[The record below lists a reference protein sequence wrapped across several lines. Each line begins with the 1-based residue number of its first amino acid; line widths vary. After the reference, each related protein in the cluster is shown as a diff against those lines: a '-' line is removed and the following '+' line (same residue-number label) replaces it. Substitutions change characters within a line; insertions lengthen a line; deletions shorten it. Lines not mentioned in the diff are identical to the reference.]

1 MPTAARLRVVR
12 DRLLK
17 LHKTLLDWERAQYEH
32 AYGQV
37 RSSGDMLQLVLGH
50 DQFAWLRPY
59 SGLIVRIDE
68 WLVSDQPSR
77 QDAEAF
83 WEEADRLT
91 TPGDRPSHR
100 RSGIARRLT
109 LRLTRR
115 SRTRQCATR
124 SETRGIDRCARC
136 VGARGAQSGT

>member
-17 LHKTLLDWERAQYEH
+17 LHKALLDWERQQYEK

-50 DQFAWLRPY
+50 EQFAWLRRY

-83 WEEADRLT
+83 WDEAGRLT
-91 TPGDRPSHR
+91 TPGDGADSPQ
-100 RSGIARRLT
+100 ARYRM
-109 LRLTRR
+109 
-115 SRTRQCATR
+115 A
-124 SETRGIDRCARC
+124 IDSSPEAAMAHASVRDAL
-136 VGARGAQSGT
+136 GDTGY

>member
-1 MPTAARLRVVR
+1 MPTAARLRIVR

-32 AYGQV
+32 AYGPV

-50 DQFAWLRPY
+50 DQFAWLRSY

-83 WEEADRLT
+83 WDEAGKLT
-91 TPGDRPSHR
+91 TPAEEEDSPQGRYREAIDASPEAAMAHASIRDALGDT
-100 RSGIARRLT
+100 GY
-109 LRLTRR
+109 
-115 SRTRQCATR
+115 
-124 SETRGIDRCARC
+124 
-136 VGARGAQSGT
+136 

>member
-1 MPTAARLRVVR
+1 MPTAARLRIVR

-32 AYGQV
+32 AYGRV

-50 DQFAWLRPY
+50 DQFAWLR
-59 SGLIVRIDE
+59 SHFGLIVRIDE

-91 TPGDRPSHR
+91 TPRDVPDSPQARYRDAIDASPEAAMAHTSMRATLGDT
-100 RSGIARRLT
+100 GY
-109 LRLTRR
+109 
-115 SRTRQCATR
+115 
-124 SETRGIDRCARC
+124 
-136 VGARGAQSGT
+136 

>member
-1 MPTAARLRVVR
+1 MPTAARLRIVR

-17 LHKTLLDWERAQYEH
+17 LHKALLDWERAQYEH

-50 DQFAWLRPY
+50 DQFAWLRSY

-83 WEEADRLT
+83 WEEAGKLT
-91 TPGDRPSHR
+91 TPGEEADSPQDRYR
-100 RSGIARRLT
+100 EA
-109 LRLTRR
+109 
-115 SRTRQCATR
+115 
-124 SETRGIDRCARC
+124 IDSSPEAAMAHASIRDAL
-136 VGARGAQSGT
+136 GDTGY

>member
-1 MPTAARLRVVR
+1 MPTAARLRIVR

-17 LHKTLLDWERAQYEH
+17 LHKALLDWERAQYEH

-50 DQFAWLRPY
+50 DQFAWLRSY

-83 WEEADRLT
+83 WEEAGKLT
-91 TPGDRPSHR
+91 TPGEEADAPQDRYR
-100 RSGIARRLT
+100 EA
-109 LRLTRR
+109 
-115 SRTRQCATR
+115 
-124 SETRGIDRCARC
+124 IDSSPEAAMAHASIRDAL
-136 VGARGAQSGT
+136 GDTGY

>member
-1 MPTAARLRVVR
+1 MPTAARLRIVR

-17 LHKTLLDWERAQYEH
+17 LHKTLLDWERHRYEK

-77 QDAEAF
+77 QEAEAF
-83 WEEADRLT
+83 WAEADRLT
-91 TPGDRPSHR
+91 TPEDGSDTPQARYREAIDSAPDAAMAHASVRDALGDT
-100 RSGIARRLT
+100 GY
-109 LRLTRR
+109 
-115 SRTRQCATR
+115 
-124 SETRGIDRCARC
+124 
-136 VGARGAQSGT
+136 

>member
-17 LHKTLLDWERAQYEH
+17 LHKALLDWERAQYEN

-83 WEEADRLT
+83 WDEAGKLT
-91 TPGDRPSHR
+91 TPGQNEDSPQGRYREAIDSSPDAA
-100 RSGIARRLT
+100 IAHASIRDALGDT
-109 LRLTRR
+109 
-115 SRTRQCATR
+115 
-124 SETRGIDRCARC
+124 GY
-136 VGARGAQSGT
+136 

>member
-83 WEEADRLT
+83 WEEAGKLT
-91 TPGDRPSHR
+91 TPGEEADSPQDRYR
-100 RSGIARRLT
+100 EA
-109 LRLTRR
+109 
-115 SRTRQCATR
+115 
-124 SETRGIDRCARC
+124 IDSSPEAAMAHASIRDAL
-136 VGARGAQSGT
+136 GDTGY

>member
-1 MPTAARLRVVR
+1 MPTAARLRIVR

-91 TPGDRPSHR
+91 TPGDVPDSPQ
-100 RSGIARRLT
+100 ARYRD
-109 LRLTRR
+109 
-115 SRTRQCATR
+115 A
-124 SETRGIDRCARC
+124 IDTSPEAAMAHTSIRDAL
-136 VGARGAQSGT
+136 GDTGY

>member
-17 LHKTLLDWERAQYEH
+17 LHKALLDWERAQYEK

-83 WEEADRLT
+83 WEETDRLT
-91 TPGDRPSHR
+91 TPGEEPES
-100 RSGIARRLT
+100 AQ
-109 LRLTRR
+109 LRYRD
-115 SRTRQCATR
+115 A
-124 SETRGIDRCARC
+124 IDTSPAAAMAHASVRDAL
-136 VGARGAQSGT
+136 GDTGY

>member
-17 LHKTLLDWERAQYEH
+17 LHKTLLDWERAQYEK

-83 WEEADRLT
+83 WEESDRLT
-91 TPGDRPSHR
+91 TPGDTAESSQERYRAAIDSSPDAA
-100 RSGIARRLT
+100 IAHASVRDALSDT
-109 LRLTRR
+109 
-115 SRTRQCATR
+115 
-124 SETRGIDRCARC
+124 GY
-136 VGARGAQSGT
+136 